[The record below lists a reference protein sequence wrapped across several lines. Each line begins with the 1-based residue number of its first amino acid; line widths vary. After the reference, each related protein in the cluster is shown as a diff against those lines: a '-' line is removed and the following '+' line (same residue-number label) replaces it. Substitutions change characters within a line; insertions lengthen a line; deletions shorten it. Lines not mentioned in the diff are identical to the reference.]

1 MGIVHLRNGQQFGP
15 YTLAQLRWMIAAGQV
30 HPDEWV
36 SHPGAPGWV
45 SAVSVAGTPVPTP
58 AGVRFG
64 KAGSC
69 SCCSCPGFFGSS
81 YTCSRNGCGH
91 HYDEH
96 W

>member
-1 MGIVHLRNGQQFGP
+1 MIYLSRHGQQYGP
-15 YTLAQLRWMIAAGQV
+15 YTLIQVRQMLAAGQIL
-30 HPDEWV
+30 PNEPI
-36 SHPGAPGWV
+36 SYPGANGWV
-45 SAVSVAGTPVPTP
+45 AAGSLVRHP
-58 AGVRFG
+58 AVRFG

-69 SCCSCPGFFGSS
+69 SACSCPEFFGAS